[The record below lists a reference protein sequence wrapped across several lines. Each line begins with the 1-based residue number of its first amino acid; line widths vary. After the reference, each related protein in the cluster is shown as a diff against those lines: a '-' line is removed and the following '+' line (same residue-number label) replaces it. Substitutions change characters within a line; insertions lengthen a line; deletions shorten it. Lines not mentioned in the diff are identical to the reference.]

1 VIDFLDPNAVA
12 WFIALCHTRPEVAFK
27 VVTVDKAMDRIAIN
41 FYGSDPDRTVSILNG
56 VRCNSAYSS
65 TLNGSIVCPIHIVNI
80 KGDILNEI
88 TMLGDQSCHG
98 VSGSDWGGEKKLDII
113 LLQQVSNFVLDS
125 GFESVVTNDVE
136 SKGVLVKESGLSR
149 I

>member
-1 VIDFLDPNAVA
+1 
-12 WFIALCHTRPEVAFK
+12 
-27 VVTVDKAMDRIAIN
+27 
-41 FYGSDPDRTVSILNG
+41 
-56 VRCNSAYSS
+56 
-65 TLNGSIVCPIHIVNI
+65 
-80 KGDILNEI
+80 
-88 TMLGDQSCHG
+88 